1 MPYSSEHKQQ
11 TRASIVES
19 ARVLF
24 NQHGFDNVTIDMVM
38 NSAGLTR
45 GGFYNHFNNKEEL
58 HSEAVSSFLMGRG
71 AQWRAEAGVNTS
83 EINAEAAQ
91 QMLQSYLSD
100 EHLEDIE
107 GQCPLIALASDAA
120 RSGPAVKAS
129 YQDLLEAMVWL
140 YECSLSKAG
149 DENAGAKNKARKNR
163 QKALTLSALSVGGMI
178 LARALPNSSLASEVR
193 RAAYDSA
200 EDIIKTN

>member
-11 TRASIVES
+11 TRASIIES

-24 NQHGFDNVTIDMVM
+24 NQHGFDSVTIDMVM

-71 AQWRAEAGVNTS
+71 AQWRAEAGVNAS

-129 YQDLLEAMVWL
+129 YQQLLEAMVGL
-140 YECSLSKAG
+140 YDSSLGKAG
-149 DENAGAKNKARKNR
+149 DERANTKTSAGKLRK
-163 QKALTLSALSVGGMI
+163 QALTLAALSVGGMI
-178 LARALPNSSLASEVR
+178 LARTLPNSELASEVR
-193 RAAYDSA
+193 KAAYESA
-200 EDIIKTN
+200 VDIIKKT